1 VLSIFE
7 WPVRVYYE
15 DTDAGGVVYYAN
27 YLKYLERARSEAL
40 RRLGVD
46 QMALMR
52 DSAIAF
58 AVRRVEIDY
67 LQPARLDDELTVEV
81 VVESISRVSMTF
93 RQRILRGPDVL
104 LASALAQ
111 VVCVNT
117 DRFRPTG
124 IPVEL
129 LEKIKNAQQ

>member
-1 VLSIFE
+1 MLSIFE